1 MVKNNNAYEIDGDV
15 YFRVNSISDYGSIS
29 NQNLDDLQSGA
40 RVEEND
46 KKESPF
52 DFALWKKTDLGI
64 KWDSPWGEGRP
75 GWHTECV
82 VMINDNFNGMIDI
95 HGGGVDLKFPHHE
108 NEVAQSMAVNHNHI
122 ANYWIHNAMIN
133 IDGDKM
139 SKSLGNVTWAQD
151 IINKLGASLTRWLML
166 SVHYRKEL
174 NFSDEVI
181 ETSKKELDKIV
192 SALKNSRIK
201 VQLNDIEISDIKDE
215 ESYRSFLDA
224 MDDDL
229 NTPNA
234 YTVIYDTVKKLNNSL
249 RTKDLDYDLIIKY
262 INSIEA
268 MLDVLGIEYNTYKL
282 SQEDKQLFLNWNNAK
297 AEKDFETA
305 DKYRNELSMKGLI

>member
-1 MVKNNNAYEIDGDV
+1 M
-15 YFRVNSISDYGSIS
+15 
-29 NQNLDDLQSGA
+29 
-40 RVEEND
+40 
-46 KKESPF
+46 PF

>member
-1 MVKNNNAYEIDGDV
+1 
-15 YFRVNSISDYGSIS
+15 
-29 NQNLDDLQSGA
+29 
-40 RVEEND
+40 
-46 KKESPF
+46 
-52 DFALWKKTDLGI
+52 
-64 KWDSPWGEGRP
+64 
-75 GWHTECV
+75 
-82 VMINDNFNGMIDI
+82 
-95 HGGGVDLKFPHHE
+95 
-108 NEVAQSMAVNHNHI
+108 
-122 ANYWIHNAMIN
+122 
-133 IDGDKM
+133 
-139 SKSLGNVTWAQD
+139 
-151 IINKLGASLTRWLML
+151 
-166 SVHYRKEL
+166 
-174 NFSDEVI
+174 
-181 ETSKKELDKIV
+181 
-192 SALKNSRIK
+192 
-201 VQLNDIEISDIKDE
+201 
-215 ESYRSFLDA
+215 